1 MTESNQQ
8 NQKDNNLIS
17 APVYFSNLLPSNKN
31 LLIGKIQLPFQKNM
45 YKVSKLIQT
54 SGVKEYIIE
63 KEKEDKYKYKGNE
76 NNQDST
82 YVLMKYNSKENK
94 ICMYPANRWVNFFK
108 STISK
113 KDPIDL
119 KEREKRLKQEA
130 KRKNDLYK
138 NFFNTNAQFGTE
150 DKKKPKRSRNNDI
163 LANNKEE
170 EEELFEEKPKKII
183 QEFKEDSHSSEDSLA
198 LADDSFESDT
208 EQKKKENEIKKKE
221 KEKEKVKEKVKEEE
235 EGEDDDDND
244 DSEDDDKNENSDD
257 EELFM
262 KQLDSYSHLIGKKKE
277 RENTLETDMEEKIE
291 NLLRKKN
298 KMTEGEIIV
307 ELKKEY
313 KADAINKYY
322 EQILER
328 ITEKFEENGEE
339 YYFLKK

>member
-1 MTESNQQ
+1 M
-8 NQKDNNLIS
+8 
-17 APVYFSNLLPSNKN
+17 
-31 LLIGKIQLPFQKNM
+31 
-45 YKVSKLIQT
+45 IQT

-150 DKKKPKRSRNNDI
+150 DKKKPKRSKNNDI

-183 QEFKEDSHSSEDSLA
+183 QEFKEDSHSSENSLS

-235 EGEDDDDND
+235 EGEDDDNDDND

-277 RENTLETDMEEKIE
+277 RENTLETDMEEIK
-291 NLLRKKN
+291 RQ
-298 KMTEGEIIV
+298 V
-307 ELKKEY
+307 KEVLGLNV
-313 KADAINKYY
+313 DFGVN
-322 EQILER
+322 
-328 ITEKFEENGEE
+328 F
-339 YYFLKK
+339 

>member
-1 MTESNQQ
+1 MTELNQQ

-31 LLIGKIQLPFQKNM
+31 LLIGKIQLPFQKNI

-170 EEELFEEKPKKII
+170 EELFEEKPKKII
-183 QEFKEDSHSSEDSLA
+183 QEFKEDSHSSENSLA

-235 EGEDDDDND
+235 EGEDDDND

>member
-1 MTESNQQ
+1 MTELNQQ
-8 NQKDNNLIS
+8 KQKDNNLIS

-76 NNQDST
+76 NNQDSN

-170 EEELFEEKPKKII
+170 EELFEEKPKKII
-183 QEFKEDSHSSEDSLA
+183 QEFKEDSHSSENSLA
-198 LADDSFESDT
+198 LAEDSFESDT

-235 EGEDDDDND
+235 EGEDDDND

-262 KQLDSYSHLIGKKKE
+262 KQLDSYSHLIGKKKK
-277 RENTLETDMEEKIE
+277 EKI
-291 NLLRKKN
+291 LLKLIWKK
-298 KMTEGEIIV
+298 K
-307 ELKKEY
+307 LK
-313 KADAINKYY
+313 IF
-322 EQILER
+322 LE
-328 ITEKFEENGEE
+328 
-339 YYFLKK
+339 KKIK